1 MNEKIQLDSG
11 EEIKINNLREIYEN
25 IYNDC
30 KTKISSAK
38 LKYRLAILGLV
49 AIVIGSFI
57 GMVLSENEYSLN
69 IFTAILTFGTFY
81 FLYKILKKGSAY
93 KKIYKE
99 DFLNNYINNVTPYLN
114 YDSALS
120 NKTKEE
126 SIKLEYI
133 NAGLDKERFTSFL
146 TDNFIEGKLIT
157 GENIKISD
165 TIVWSEKV
173 NTGIAV
179 TSTTTKDLLKG
190 CFVVIDKKNDCNVKI
205 YSEKLVKSKE
215 NMSGLIEE
223 EFYKYFKVECN
234 NNEDKYKYL
243 TPEITKYL
251 ISFRE
256 KYKFEF
262 DIAIKDKIYIKFH
275 CGTIFNA
282 KVLGKKVDEDAI
294 YKYYIVT
301 KFIEEFINLIDE
313 LN

>member
-1 MNEKIQLDSG
+1 MNEKIQLDS
-11 EEIKINNLREIYEN
+11 EEELKINHLREIYES

-38 LKYRLAILGLV
+38 FKYRLSIFCLIAIL
-49 AIVIGSFI
+49 IGSFI
-57 GMVLSENEYSLN
+57 GMVLSENEITMN
-69 IFTAILTFGTFY
+69 IFIAILIVGTFY
-81 FLYKILKKGSAY
+81 FISKILKNGSAY

-99 DFLNNYINNVTPYLN
+99 HFLNNYINSATPYLN
-114 YDSALS
+114 YDSSLN

-133 NAGLDKERFTSFL
+133 NAGLDKEKFTSFL
-146 TDNFIEGKLIT
+146 TDNYIEGNLIT

-165 TIVWSEKV
+165 TIVWMQKV

-179 TSTTTKDLLKG
+179 TNTTTKDLLNG
-190 CFVVIDKKNDCNVKI
+190 SFIIIDKKNNSNIKI
-205 YSEKLVKSKE
+205 YSEKVDTSKE

-223 EFYKYFKVECN
+223 EFYKYFRVESN
-234 NNEDKYKYL
+234 TNEDKYNYL
-243 TPEITKYL
+243 TPEMMKYL

-256 KYKFEF
+256 KYKFNF

-282 KVLGKKVDEDAI
+282 KVFGNVIDDSAI
-294 YKYYIVT
+294 LKYYIVT
-301 KFIEEFINLIDE
+301 KFAEEFVEKINI
-313 LN
+313 